1 MGLFRTM
8 LDEGGEVTEIPA
20 LDAQGAAEARELLND
35 FPATAALS
43 WEKVR
48 DGAHVAVHGAFFYDR
63 DGHPV
68 VVTPGEAALYDRAH
82 ALAHTV
88 ITQEAEVAALRT
100 ELARE
105 RAEHDHS
112 CKALG
117 VELQYTQERVA
128 ELHETLRAV
137 ARACTLP
144 KDTTPAA
151 LPAQVEAC
159 IRDLSEQIERLTLA
173 ATDAEDA
180 LAGLVALK
188 TAAARAYLEMDGGRT
203 DAITPETDSGAE
215 PRLALTFDLGGTEG
229 DEPWQALVIY
239 DAGMGTVPVTSGE
252 CCGTP
257 LAAVASL
264 REDLEPNHNDDTE
277 DDCESVQW
285 ADGQSP
291 HALIDEAR
299 RERDAALA
307 IIEGRTVAPNDH
319 ELEVH
324 AARGGRW
331 RTRYQVGDPALC
343 RDGME
348 APEAREVRERMRP
361 LHVYTWWATEAD
373 GTPCAWPVVTP

>member
-8 LDEGGEVTEIPA
+8 LDGDREVTEIPA
-20 LDAQGAAEARELLND
+20 FDASGAAEARELLND

-105 RAEHDHS
+105 RAEHDHL

-151 LPAQVEAC
+151 LPAQV
-159 IRDLSEQIERLTLA
+159 
-173 ATDAEDA
+173 
-180 LAGLVALK
+180 
-188 TAAARAYLEMDGGRT
+188 
-203 DAITPETDSGAE
+203 
-215 PRLALTFDLGGTEG
+215 
-229 DEPWQALVIY
+229 
-239 DAGMGTVPVTSGE
+239 
-252 CCGTP
+252 
-257 LAAVASL
+257 
-264 REDLEPNHNDDTE
+264 
-277 DDCESVQW
+277 
-285 ADGQSP
+285 
-291 HALIDEAR
+291 
-299 RERDAALA
+299 
-307 IIEGRTVAPNDH
+307 
-319 ELEVH
+319 
-324 AARGGRW
+324 
-331 RTRYQVGDPALC
+331 
-343 RDGME
+343 
-348 APEAREVRERMRP
+348 
-361 LHVYTWWATEAD
+361 
-373 GTPCAWPVVTP
+373 

>member
-1 MGLFRTM
+1 MA
-8 LDEGGEVTEIPA
+8 TEHDRVSA
-20 LDAQGAAEARELLND
+20 DEARELLND

-88 ITQEAEVAALRT
+88 ITQEAEVAELHAETARLTTALRAT
-100 ELARE
+100 
-105 RAEHDHS
+105 
-112 CKALG
+112 
-117 VELQYTQERVA
+117 
-128 ELHETLRAV
+128 

-144 KDTTPAA
+144 EDTAPAA

-159 IRDLSEQIERLTLA
+159 IRDLSGQIERLTLA
-173 ATDAEDA
+173 ATATTGAEDA

-188 TAAARAYLEMDGGRT
+188 VAAARAYLEMDGGRT
-203 DAITPETDSGAE
+203 DAITPEVDSGAE
-215 PRLALTFDLGGTEG
+215 PRLALTLDLGGTEG
-229 DEPWQALVIY
+229 GEPWQALVIY

-277 DDCESVQW
+277 DDCEF
-285 ADGQSP
+285 
-291 HALIDEAR
+291 
-299 RERDAALA
+299 
-307 IIEGRTVAPNDH
+307 DH
-319 ELEVH
+319 V
-324 AARGGRW
+324 
-331 RTRYQVGDPALC
+331 
-343 RDGME
+343 
-348 APEAREVRERMRP
+348 
-361 LHVYTWWATEAD
+361 
-373 GTPCAWPVVTP
+373 